1 MNQTCLKNRTKRNKT
16 KKKRSTTGWKIPFLD
31 LPRPSHAHRTG
42 VAHGSPSGK
51 SERIASAAL
60 LYAKPWKI
68 IHPRCALHCSPFVA
82 TPRPNPLCFPPPRWK
97 FRANEGQAAI
107 KGPQLKRRACNVKQ
121 PCAPIVLHQ
130 FVSPFIPLRFTI
142 LFCFLSF
149 RENLENL
156 LLVIVPDLRIR
167 IIISGLELYT
177 FFIAFSFAI
186 LDPELWIYNGY
197 FFEKKGGRE
206 RKNFPIVSIFPFPTI
221 GNIWVACFAFVRRRH
236 RGWIGT
242 GTDGNR
248 VMEITRR
255 VMKMDNYCANRSQKT
270 AKRVTGKVNESLRW
284 YYTFV
289 WEGTREGCWLGKHR
303 LLLRFNLFPLY
314 IAYTPF
320 LASFLFSLSSINKS
334 KRYFNQPFNRNGV
347 SSNIIKT
354 RGWTFENFQSI
365 SKRINRNNETIN
377 KNFEQM
383 FLPPHDQTD

>member
-1 MNQTCLKNRTKRNKT
+1 M
-16 KKKRSTTGWKIPFLD
+16 
-31 LPRPSHAHRTG
+31 
-42 VAHGSPSGK
+42 AHGSPSGK

-130 FVSPFIPLRFTI
+130 SVSPFIPLRFTI
-142 LFCFLSF
+142 LFYFLSF

-167 IIISGLELYT
+167 IIIRRLELYT
-177 FFIAFSFAI
+177 FLSHFLSRSSILNFEFTTVTFSR
-186 LDPELWIYNGY
+186 
-197 FFEKKGGRE
+197 KKGGRE

-255 VMKMDNYCANRSQKT
+255 VVKMDNYCANRSQKI

-334 KRYFNQPFNRNGV
+334 KRYFNQAFNRNSV

-354 RGWTFENFQSI
+354 GDEFSKI
-365 SKRINRNNETIN
+365 SKV
-377 KNFEQM
+377 
-383 FLPPHDQTD
+383 FLKE